1 MVYILG
7 VEDTAA
13 IEQPQL
19 IESSTAVN
27 DNDDDTN
34 LLLPSEIDVK
44 MAPKL
49 LRLQFPRV
57 DEGICVH
64 CTDLPCL

>member
-1 MVYILG
+1 MVYILD

-19 IESSTAVN
+19 TESSTAVN
-27 DNDDDTN
+27 DDTN

>member
-1 MVYILG
+1 MTLSLG
-7 VEDTAA
+7 VEDTAPV
-13 IEQPQL
+13 EQT
-19 IESSTAVN
+19 ETSTAVDGD
-27 DNDDDTN
+27 DNTD

-57 DEGICVH
+57 DEG
-64 CTDLPCL
+64 TFSYTP

>member
-1 MVYILG
+1 MAYILG

-19 IESSTAVN
+19 TESSTAVN

-64 CTDLPCL
+64 CTDLSCL

>member
-1 MVYILG
+1 MYILG

-13 IEQPQL
+13 VEQPQL
-19 IESSTAVN
+19 PKSSAAVDDN
-27 DNDDDTN
+27 NDDDTD
-34 LLLPSEIDVK
+34 LLIPSEIDVK

-57 DEGICVH
+57 DEGI
-64 CTDLPCL
+64 LYI